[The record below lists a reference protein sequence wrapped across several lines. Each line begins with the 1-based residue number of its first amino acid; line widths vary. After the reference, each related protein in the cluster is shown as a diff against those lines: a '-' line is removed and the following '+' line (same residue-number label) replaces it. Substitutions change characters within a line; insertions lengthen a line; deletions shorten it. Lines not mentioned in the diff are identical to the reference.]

1 MKSNSR
7 QDLLRGDLRPIFLRY
22 LFPSIAATVMISI
35 NFFVDTLCIGQKLGE
50 LGLAALNFA
59 MPVTGLLYAI
69 GSLLGAGGATL
80 FSAHMGRGETKQAR
94 SVFTVCTVAM
104 FLFSASVMVLGLV
117 FLPQVTTFLGGTGTA
132 RQWTMDY
139 LLYVFLFAPF
149 FTAEM
154 YLNIF
159 VRNDNAPR
167 LSMAATFC
175 GSSMNIILDV
185 IFVFVFEWG
194 MAGASLAT
202 SLSLTVSTSVLIASV
217 FRKKSKLRFIRATDG
232 MQVLLRSIRVGLPSF
247 VIEMTGS
254 IVTLTFNTVLM
265 KLSGETAVAVYGVIA
280 NLTVVVSSSLT
291 GVSNA
296 MQPLVSINAG
306 ARRLSR
312 VRQIIAM
319 ALVSTVA
326 LGGLYVLIGELWPQV
341 LVSFFVQADDAFMAL
356 ACQGIRIV
364 FLSYLLSGANILFSV
379 YSQSVQYANEALFLS
394 VLRGVVSPV
403 ICVVGCA
410 FFFGVPGVWASTVVA
425 EALTLAVSL
434 GVFRRVQ
441 NGLREKNY
449 EPLGYFDAKGPSETL
464 DTLLEGLGAEDL
476 TTFQEL
482 MTFCDSRDENR
493 QAIPAYLGLDDLT
506 APERNK
512 QFEPAPQDSG
522 LGLVLATGALLFTN
536 LYEQNDVDDETDYPP
551 VVKAA
556 MALAEKSFRFERED
570 PDDDGD
576 DEDFSIVP
584 FDRVRAT
591 YPGADDENRPQQ

>member
-1 MKSNSR
+1 MRSNSK
-7 QDLLRGDLRPIFLRY
+7 QDLLHGNLRPIFLRY
-22 LFPSIAATVMISI
+22 LFPSIAATVMISM

-59 MPVTGLLYAI
+59 LPVTGLLYAI

-80 FSAHMGRGETKQAR
+80 FSVYTGRGETRLAR
-94 SVFTVCTVAM
+94 GVFTVCTIAM
-104 FLFSASVMVLGLV
+104 LVFSGTVMVLGLI
-117 FLPQVTTFLGGTGTA
+117 FLPQVTTFLGGTGEA

-175 GSSMNIILDV
+175 GSSMNIVLDV
-185 IFVFVFEWG
+185 LFVFVFEWG

-202 SLSLTVSTSVLIASV
+202 SLSLTVSTSVLVASV
-217 FRKKSKLRFIRATDG
+217 LRKNSKLRFIKVSNG
-232 MQVLLRSIRVGLPSF
+232 LHVLMDSIRMGMSSF

-280 NLTVVVSSSLT
+280 NLTVVVSSSMT

-306 ARRLSR
+306 ARRWSR
-312 VRQIIAM
+312 VRQILMM
-319 ALVSTVA
+319 ALVSSFA
-326 LGGLYVLIGELWPQV
+326 LGTLYVLIGELWPDI
-341 LVSFFVQADDAFMAL
+341 LVSFFVQADEAFMTM

-364 FLSYLLSGANILFSV
+364 FLSYILSGANILFSV
-379 YSQSVQYANEALFLS
+379 YSQSVQHPNEALLLS
-394 VLRGVVSPV
+394 LLRGVISPV
-403 ICVVGCA
+403 ICVIGCA

-425 EALTLAVSL
+425 EMFTLAVSL
-434 GVFRRVQ
+434 IVFRRVQ
-441 NGLREKNY
+441 NALREKNY
-449 EPLGYFDAKGPSETL
+449 EPLGYFDATGPSETL

-476 TTFQEL
+476 TIFQEL
-482 MTFCDSRDENR
+482 MAYCDSRDENR
-493 QAIPAYLGLDDLT
+493 EGIPAYLGLDDLT

-512 QFEPAPQDSG
+512 QFEPAAQDSG
-522 LGLVLATGALLFTN
+522 LGLVLATGAMLFTS
-536 LYEQNDVDDETDYPP
+536 LYEQNDECDETEYPP

-556 MALAEKSFRFERED
+556 MALAEKAFRFERED

-584 FDRVRAT
+584 FKCVRET
-591 YPGADDENRPQQ
+591 YPDTDKDKN